1 MLILKVIYS
10 SHDSGQQFLQSC
22 DSWVSHLFSL
32 CLSDLYET
40 HRGGLSDSTRAL
52 NDRSSPVGS
61 HTRAVCLEA
70 LYTEVMV
77 INKYKRAYNETHHE
91 LLKIGRTHAK
101 LLDEHTKGMCEQ
113 IWAGQ
118 LFTRSPGSKIIPKIV
133 VVSGVAGIGKTTM
146 VQKIM
151 FDWATGTHYQR
162 FAFVFQFKFRE
173 LNLLGNEKE
182 PQMSLTGMIVRHYKY
197 LNDLRLGEILKKPES
212 LLFIFDGLD
221 EYKHKLDFTQ
231 RRLCS
236 NFDDYFPVHILV
248 SSLVRGTLLR
258 GCSVLLTSR
267 PTALE
272 SLDMERVDRF
282 AEILGFL
289 PEQRLMYFR
298 KFFGD
303 NDLGTEVFQFV
314 QKNDI
319 LYTLCF
325 NPSFCWIICSVL
337 KNHFMTPAEERGAT
351 PRTVTELFVMFLHNI
366 LMNHRQEVE
375 DQRGILVKLG
385 KMAYYGITNRI
396 LVFYDR
402 SEMYTFGLQPILS
415 SSSLPEFLKE
425 ILQRESIL
433 ESTMY
438 TFFHLT
444 LQEFMA
450 ACSFYFDPSADVE
463 ELLVKMDSCEDGRF
477 EIFINFLAGLTKPSV
492 FKTMEDIIGEVES
505 NTAVP
510 FLKWVKQKAEQALR
524 SGDKSEVLRV
534 CQWLYGTQNK
544 KIIKGTFGKAL
555 NMDFTKITLHC
566 HFGTLFSM
574 FSSIAKIDSDSGPCK
589 EVLVTLYLS
598 VFNHQVFTSLS
609 SSLYRLNSCY
619 LTSGCCNTLS
629 LVLSTKHSRLVHL
642 ELSDNNLE
650 DSGVHL
656 LCEGLRN
663 TNCKLET
670 LELDSCGLTSG
681 SCKALALVLSSG
693 CSQLTVLE
701 LGDNKL
707 KDSGVCLLCEGLRNK
722 NCKLERL
729 RLSNCYLTSGCGVAL
744 SSALSTDHSHL
755 TELWLGGNNLG
766 DSGVR
771 LLYEGLRN
779 PNCKLQKLRL
789 SLCHLT
795 SRCCVALSS
804 VLSTE
809 HSHLTDLYLG
819 LNFLQDSG
827 VRLLCEGMRNPLC
840 KLKKMRMEDCALT
853 SGCCVALS
861 SVLAAQHSK
870 LTELELGGNNL
881 KDSGVRLLCEG
892 LRNPNCKLEKL
903 GSCLS
908 VSTPGLKPGKPA
920 GESFEN

>member
-1 MLILKVIYS
+1 KNPQWLILKVIYS

-544 KIIKGTFGKAL
+544 KIIKGTFGKNVFLYVFL
-555 NMDFTKITLHC
+555 NTILLYCRHC

-670 LELDSCGLTSG
+670 LELSSCGLTFKCCKALSSALSAEHSRLTGLRLDKNKLKDSGVHLLYEGLRNPNCRLKILGRTLMALYIFNMLLIVRTLQLYLHFLSPQLYRLDSCGLTSG

-729 RLSNCYLTSGCGVAL
+729 RRSQMCFRATPCKALKTTKFSNQYEISPVA
-744 SSALSTDHSHL
+744 SR
-755 TELWLGGNNLG
+755 E
-766 DSGVR
+766 R
-771 LLYEGLRN
+771 LVQGRCN
-779 PNCKLQKLRL
+779 PF
-789 SLCHLT
+789 
-795 SRCCVALSS
+795 
-804 VLSTE
+804 
-809 HSHLTDLYLG
+809 
-819 LNFLQDSG
+819 FLVQ
-827 VRLLCEGMRNPLC
+827 
-840 KLKKMRMEDCALT
+840 
-853 SGCCVALS
+853 
-861 SVLAAQHSK
+861 
-870 LTELELGGNNL
+870 
-881 KDSGVRLLCEG
+881 
-892 LRNPNCKLEKL
+892 
-903 GSCLS
+903 
-908 VSTPGLKPGKPA
+908 
-920 GESFEN
+920 

>member
-1 MLILKVIYS
+1 
-10 SHDSGQQFLQSC
+10 
-22 DSWVSHLFSL
+22 
-32 CLSDLYET
+32 
-40 HRGGLSDSTRAL
+40 
-52 NDRSSPVGS
+52 
-61 HTRAVCLEA
+61 
-70 LYTEVMV
+70 MV
-77 INKYKRAYNETHHE
+77 INKHNRAYNETHHE
-91 LLKIGRTHAK
+91 FLKIGRTHAK
-101 LLDEHTKGMCEQ
+101 LLEEHTKMICEQ

-118 LFTRSPGSKIIPKIV
+118 LFRRSPGSKIIPKIV

-182 PQMSLTGMIVRHYKY
+182 PQMSLTRMIVRHYKY

-221 EYKHKLDFTQ
+221 EYKQKLDFTQ

-248 SSLVRGTLLR
+248 SSLVKGTLLK
-258 GCSVLLTSR
+258 GCSVLITTR

-272 SLDMERVDRF
+272 SLDLERVDQF

-303 NDLGTEVFQFV
+303 NDLATEVFQFV

-319 LYTLCF
+319 LYTMCF

-337 KNHFMTPAEERGAT
+337 KNHFMTPAEERGTA

-366 LMNHRQEVE
+366 LTKHRQEVE
-375 DQRGILVKLG
+375 DQQGILVKLG

-450 ACSFYFDPSADVE
+450 ACSFFFDPSADVE
-463 ELLVKMDSCEDGRF
+463 ELLVKMDSCENGRF
-477 EIFINFLAGLTKPSV
+477 EIFIHFLAGLTKPSV

-524 SGDKSEVLRV
+524 IGDKSEVLRV
-534 CQWLYGTQNK
+534 CQWLYESQNQ
-544 KIIKGTFGKAL
+544 KIIKGTFGKGL
-555 NMDFTKITLHC
+555 NMDFTKITLC
-566 HFGTLFSM
+566 PLDC
-574 FSSIAKIDSDSGPCK
+574 A
-589 EVLVTLYLS
+589 VLGSVISFCGELQNLDLSNTYLTPES
-598 VFNHQVFTSLS
+598 TWRLTPGLS
-609 SSLYRLNSCY
+609 CSRNVVLNSCHF
-619 LTSGCCNTLS
+619 TSGCCGALS
-629 LVLSTKHSRLVHL
+629 LVLSTKHSRLIHL

-663 TNCKLET
+663 ANCKLET
-670 LELDSCGLTSG
+670 LELSSCGLTSKCCKALSSALSAEHSHLTGLRLDKNKLKDSGVHLLNEGLRNPNCRLKILGLDSCGLTSG
-681 SCKALALVLSSG
+681 NCEALALVLSSG

-701 LGDNKL
+701 LGDNQL
-707 KDSGVCLLCEGLRNK
+707 KDSGVRLLCEGLSIKNCKLERLRLKACGLTSGCCQALSFALSFEHSHLFDVWLNDNKLGDSGVRLLCEGLRSK
-722 NCKLERL
+722 NCKLETL

-744 SSALSTDHSHL
+744 SSALSSDHSHL

-771 LLYEGLRN
+771 LLYDGLRN
-779 PNCKLQKLRL
+779 PNCKLQKL
-789 SLCHLT
+789 SLMSC
-795 SRCCVALSS
+795 
-804 VLSTE
+804 
-809 HSHLTDLYLG
+809 G
-819 LNFLQDSG
+819 
-827 VRLLCEGMRNPLC
+827 
-840 KLKKMRMEDCALT
+840 LT
-853 SGCCVALS
+853 SGCCAALS
-861 SVLAAQHSK
+861 TALSAQHSS
-870 LTELELGGNNL
+870 LTSLELGDNKL

-892 LRNPNCKLEKL
+892 LRSRNCKLKGL
-903 GSCLS
+903 DGGLCSHLWVLCSSLLS
-908 VSTPGLKPGKPA
+908 SGCSTLEAEGVGT
-920 GESFEN
+920 GR